1 MWLLFEVCEGEP
13 LSKLLWQNLGD
24 FHNGERIYKIFHNPE
39 VYEILESDNFKHFKL
54 MIRKILEALDLLK
67 EANIIHSDLKPENI
81 LVDLD
86 YENLCLKSVK
96 LIDMGSS
103 CQFSTIDKDLALT
116 TPEYLPPEVL
126 EHVNNKSNYHFLSRL
141 HPWSI
146 DVWSLGVVLL
156 EITLGYPVWLS
167 YRGRIVCLQDGEE
180 IKSEIITGLFGVN
193 SRDALKIVKL

>member
-1 MWLLFEVCEGEP
+1 
-13 LSKLLWQNLGD
+13 
-24 FHNGERIYKIFHNPE
+24 
-39 VYEILESDNFKHFKL
+39 

-103 CQFSTIDKDLALT
+103 CQFSNIDKDLALT

-126 EHVNNKSNYHFLSRL
+126 EHVNNK
-141 HPWSI
+141 
-146 DVWSLGVVLL
+146 
-156 EITLGYPVWLS
+156 
-167 YRGRIVCLQDGEE
+167 
-180 IKSEIITGLFGVN
+180 
-193 SRDALKIVKL
+193 